1 MVTARKCLFLAA
13 ASLLLPACAS
23 TDSAGLAGSKAT
35 IDTDV
40 AYVLA
45 VEQKAKPAGVRVVW
59 VHPPKRRSD
68 D

>member
-23 TDSAGLAGSKAT
+23 TDTAALAGSKAT
-35 IDTDV
+35 IDTDT

-59 VHPPKRRSD
+59 VHPPLKRSD

>member
-1 MVTARKCLFLAA
+1 MVTARKCLALAA

-23 TDSAGLAGSKAT
+23 TDTAALAGSKAS
-35 IDTDV
+35 IDTDI

-59 VHPPKRRSD
+59 VHPPNRRSD